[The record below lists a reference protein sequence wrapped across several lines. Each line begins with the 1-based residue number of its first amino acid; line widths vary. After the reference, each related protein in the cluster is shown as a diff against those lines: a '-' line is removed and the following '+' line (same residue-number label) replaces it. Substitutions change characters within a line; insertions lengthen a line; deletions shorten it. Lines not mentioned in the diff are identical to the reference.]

1 VRDVDSVV
9 RSLLNFHRVAGTH
22 VVANE
27 EEAYNYWLR
36 TVRACLKAEE
46 AYGPHVIYRLRY
58 SALVESPES
67 ALSALLDF
75 LGEPYS
81 AKCLQPLS
89 ERINSSNVPPDFKS
103 DDPATDPAI
112 VEEARRLSAE
122 IEQTS
127 QPSEQSP
134 VAADELDAE
143 FKARVEHI
151 ARAQ

>member
-1 VRDVDSVV
+1 
-9 RSLLNFHRVAGTH
+9 
-22 VVANE
+22 
-27 EEAYNYWLR
+27 
-36 TVRACLKAEE
+36 
-46 AYGPHVIYRLRY
+46 
-58 SALVESPES
+58 
-67 ALSALLDF
+67 
-75 LGEPYS
+75 
-81 AKCLQPLS
+81 
-89 ERINSSNVPPDFKS
+89 
-103 DDPATDPAI
+103 